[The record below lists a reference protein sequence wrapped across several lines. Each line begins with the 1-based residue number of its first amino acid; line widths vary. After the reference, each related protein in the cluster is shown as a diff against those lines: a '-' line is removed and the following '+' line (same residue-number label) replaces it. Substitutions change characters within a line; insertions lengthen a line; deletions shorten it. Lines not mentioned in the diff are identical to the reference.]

1 MKKFTILMSLILLTG
16 SAFADNVKTND
27 INFPGKF
34 YTTEITSCKAMKD
47 TPTFTDS
54 FSIKK
59 VKGLT

>member
-1 MKKFTILMSLILLTG
+1 MKKLFLLLILSFFSVQGLAA
-16 SAFADNVKTND
+16 SD

-59 VKGLT
+59 VWDNIELLK